1 MNFCFRSLVAV
12 FGSTAICLTL
22 MAEDAVPT
30 NAGGP
35 KSMAE
40 ASIALPEYFGL
51 YAVQRNGKL
60 ILLDKPARGLE
71 DAAALSLEGDVEFL
85 LYGKDVNPSDL
96 QLFCNPVVEPGSQR
110 VIQGGRAFSWEDWLQ
125 LTTVEAPANFAAL
138 ISGIPRGATGVTLFA
153 KPISNQPLMFRMI
166 PGSALKRGVYQLGTP
181 EKVWYR
187 FAVGP
192 IPPQRPRPPDS
203 DPPVPTDGTGDD
215 DSSVTDGNR
224 SQFID
229 RVCPGAVIG
238 EFTHGTRCTGYYG
251 ADGKMVDIQLTG
263 VPSTKPFAASKE
275 LVHAG
280 VDLSAPEGT
289 PVFSMRDGVV
299 VDVIADR
306 LEKDWKSLGYM
317 VMVAHT
323 RADTGDTWY
332 SVYLHLKQKP
342 LVAPGDSVVAGK
354 TELGLIGSTG
364 SAYGNHVHIE
374 VRWFKDR
381 FNRAWNN
388 IYGKLTPESE
398 KTFDEV
404 SFKALWRDP
413 VAFASP

>member
-1 MNFCFRSLVAV
+1 MNSCFRILLAV
-12 FGSTAICLTL
+12 FGSAAICLSLT
-22 MAEDAVPT
+22 AEDAVQAD
-30 NAGGP
+30 AGGP

-51 YAVQRNGKL
+51 YAIQRNGRSV
-60 ILLDKPARGLE
+60 LLDKPARGLE
-71 DAAALSLEGDVEFL
+71 DAAALSLEGDTEFL

-96 QLFCNPVVEPGSQR
+96 QLFCNPVVQPGSQR
-110 VIQGGRAFSWEDWLQ
+110 VIQGGRSFSWEDWLQ

-138 ISGIPRGATGVTLFA
+138 ISGIPRGATSVKLFA
-153 KPISNQPLMFRMI
+153 KPISNQPLMFRLV
-166 PGSALKRGVYQLGTP
+166 PGGALKRGVYQIGTP
-181 EKVWYR
+181 EGTWFR

-192 IPPQRPRPPDS
+192 IPPQTPRPPEADT
-203 DPPVPTDGTGDD
+203 PVPPDGTGED
-215 DSSVTDGNR
+215 DSSVADGNR
-224 SQFID
+224 RHFID
-229 RVCPGAVIG
+229 LVCPGAVMG
-238 EFTHGTRCTGYYG
+238 EFAHGTRCTGYYG
-251 ADGKMVDIQLTG
+251 ADGRMVDIQLSG
-263 VPSTKPFAASKE
+263 VPSKKPFTARKE

-280 VDLSAPEGT
+280 VDLSAAEGT
-289 PVFSMRDGVV
+289 PIFSMRDGVV

-332 SVYLHLKQKP
+332 SIYLHLRQKP
-342 LVAPGDSVVAGK
+342 SVSPGDSVVAGK

-381 FNRAWNN
+381 FNTAWKN

-398 KTFDEV
+398 KTYDEA

-413 VAFASP
+413 VPFSSP